1 MEIWILFFK
10 KKEHVYNRNDAL
22 QDLKNV
28 GREGSP
34 WVETEGRQDDR
45 SPQKLHDS
53 PALARL
59 LSRPLHM
66 FELRE
71 DIVGTSLV
79 VQGRRHHI
87 PNTGSRGSIP
97 DGGTKIPYASR
108 CGRKNKKTLPGKKTV
123 LQNCRPGGDLR
134 SPPIPWS
141 NRVGKKGRHLHSCPP
156 LTSGSCPHP
165 QWLPLSPG

>member
-53 PALARL
+53 PAFARL

-71 DIVGTSLV
+71 DIVGTSPV

-108 CGRKNKKTLPGKKTV
+108 CGRKKKRHFLERKQYYRTVDLEGTSGV
-123 LQNCRPGGDLR
+123 LQSHG
-134 SPPIPWS
+134 
-141 NRVGKKGRHLHSCPP
+141 
-156 LTSGSCPHP
+156 LTVWVRRDVISTAAHR
-165 QWLPLSPG
+165 